1 LALAAA
7 AERGIK
13 FWLRQALAM
22 SPGVKDIGA
31 RPAYSIFI
39 HHFTAPWRM
48 RILEVEWVM
57 TMRRFPRVL
66 RGARSGVVACLV
78 ASMSATAPAIADDVI
93 EVQIDQAK
101 IIQLPE
107 KTSTIIIG
115 NPIVADVTLLKGSG
129 NMVLTGKGFGE
140 TNLIALDNRGNSLG
154 ESIIRVKTGF
164 KGLVV
169 QRGSDRESY
178 SCLPRCQ
185 PVVVL
190 GDTPKFVGETGS
202 QIQAHSALAG
212 AAGPTK

>member
-1 LALAAA
+1 
-7 AERGIK
+7 
-13 FWLRQALAM
+13 M
-22 SPGVKDIGA
+22 TIG
-31 RPAYSIFI
+31 
-39 HHFTAPWRM
+39 
-48 RILEVEWVM
+48 
-57 TMRRFPRVL
+57 RFPRVA
-66 RGARSGVVACLV
+66 RGTWPNAAVCLLISAMGI
-78 ASMSATAPAIADDVI
+78 ASASAEEIIDVQ
-93 EVQIDQAK
+93 VDQAK
-101 IIQLPE
+101 IVQLPE

-140 TNLIALDNRGNSLG
+140 TNLIALDKQGNSLG

-190 GDTPKFVGETGS
+190 GDTAKFMGETAG
-202 QIQAHSALAG
+202 QIQAHTGLAT
-212 AAGPTK
+212 AGGTK